1 MIWFLVI
8 KVSSLCENL
17 LSFALIVRTFFPPHV
32 RYPSIT
38 TTTTKDFFFNPDG
51 FGQYLWGEDEVQ
63 TSGFFNTLDNCNV
76 QPGLKAT
83 GLISWEKRMHSK
95 ASHGPDEGRLQV
107 GGGRCWGGKRP
118 IFGDVSE
125 PPARTEEVLSH
136 VVVMSFFLG
145 SVC

>member
-1 MIWFLVI
+1 
-8 KVSSLCENL
+8 
-17 LSFALIVRTFFPPHV
+17 
-32 RYPSIT
+32 
-38 TTTTKDFFFNPDG
+38 
-51 FGQYLWGEDEVQ
+51 
-63 TSGFFNTLDNCNV
+63 
-76 QPGLKAT
+76 
-83 GLISWEKRMHSK
+83 MHSK

-107 GGGRCWGGKRP
+107 GGGRCWGGKRS